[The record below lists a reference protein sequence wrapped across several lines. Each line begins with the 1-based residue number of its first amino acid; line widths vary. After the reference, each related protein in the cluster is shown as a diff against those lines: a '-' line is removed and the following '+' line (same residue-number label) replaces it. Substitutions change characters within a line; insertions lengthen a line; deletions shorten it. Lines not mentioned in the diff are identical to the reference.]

1 MQRLLTLV
9 AILAAAIAGARAG
22 PYEDRLPTCLACH
35 GENGTSTTSG
45 VPSLGG
51 QPADFVLIQ
60 LFLFRSKQR
69 DIEPMTSMADGLSD
83 ADLQRF
89 GDTMAKLAPPAP
101 PDASADA
108 ARMERGAALAA
119 QNRCGFCHNPDFSG
133 RDQIPR
139 IAAQRED
146 YLAKALRDYKSG
158 ARVGYEPTMLE
169 VMRPLDDTQIADL
182 AYYLARV
189 SGRPRY

>member
-1 MQRLLTLV
+1 MPRLLIVVVT
-9 AILAAAIAGARAG
+9 LAAALTGAWAG

-35 GENGTSTTSG
+35 GETGTSTAPG

-51 QPADFVLIQ
+51 QPADYVLIQ

-83 ADLQRF
+83 ADLQAF
-89 GDTMAKLAPPAP
+89 GDTMAKLAPPAA
-101 PDASADA
+101 PDAPADT
-108 ARMERGAALAA
+108 ARMQRGEALAA

-139 IAAQRED
+139 IGAQRED
-146 YLAKALRDYKSG
+146 YLAKALLDYKSG

-169 VMRPLDDTQIADL
+169 IVRPLDDAQIADL
-182 AYYLARV
+182 AYYLARF
-189 SGRPRY
+189 SGRPR